1 MQSEIYKLLTPEQQ
15 EKLDY
20 LKRSNEPAT
29 IVASAK

>member
-15 EKLDY
+15 EKLDH